1 MGYKGRPSK
10 LILKFEQMNV
20 DQRRQSFNN
29 LVRDSVVDAEAS
41 ISEHTASGESCRTF
55 FNPNQPIAKPTKRN
69 FKGTTK
75 RGFTKERF
83 SKFRKQVTWKVE
95 KCTKS
100 VTDIPSLI
108 DSLTES
114 WKIVTTFH
122 RKIQRSKK
130 EADQEKYIP
139 DTFEIAILWRAFLAL
154 QDKCKANKIPHEVE
168 FAPFVVYGRTNECI
182 KRNKEDRW
190 NIGDEFDNLQL
201 KTVKAFV
208 KWAANRKK
216 RVVALYL
223 NLKRSHIMAMMF
235 KPEKACNPMDNLTF
249 VGLHKFDA
257 NASHKSQ
264 ADYALKRD
272 HFPDD
277 VSFYRNTTRIQ
288 ALSDYTCTFWCLHWT
303 LWKMITSARLSL
315 AVSQLKESS
324 DPGGV
329 NEILA
334 GVPTVLD
341 SFRSPAYKKWA
352 KHIRD
357 YICTPEALTKPPT
370 TFGLLMLTDRAWLDC

>member
-20 DQRRQSFNN
+20 DERRQSFTQ
-29 LVRDSVVDAEAS
+29 LVSGSVVDAEAS
-41 ISEHTASGESCRTF
+41 ISEHTASGESCQTF
-55 FNPNQPIAKPTKRN
+55 FNPHKPPSQKPTKRN

-75 RGFTKERF
+75 KGYTKERY

-95 KCTKS
+95 KCTAN

-108 DSLTES
+108 DALTES
-114 WKIVTTFH
+114 WKIITTFH

-139 DTFEIAILWRAFLAL
+139 DTFEISILWKAFLDL
-154 QDKCKANKIPHEVE
+154 QERCKVNKIPHEVE
-168 FAPFVVYGRTNECI
+168 FAPFVVYGRTKEDRLR
-182 KRNKEDRW
+182 KREDRW
-190 NIGDEFDNLQL
+190 NIGDEFDNLQI
-201 KTVKAFV
+201 KSVKAFV
-208 KWAANRKK
+208 NWAKSRKK

-235 KPEKACNPMDNLTF
+235 KPEGACSEMDNLTF

-257 NASHKSQ
+257 NASQKSH
-264 ADYALKRD
+264 ADAALKRD
-272 HFPDD
+272 HFPSD
-277 VSFYRNTTRIQ
+277 VRFYRNTTRIQ

-315 AVSQLKESS
+315 AVEQLEDRKSVE
-324 DPGGV
+324 D
-329 NEILA
+329 ILA

-357 YICTPEALTKPPT
+357 YICTPEALNKPPT